1 MAQAEAEAGA
11 RVTIIMK
18 ICRGC
23 GALCL
28 PQGWEE
34 RGGLCPKCAAPK
46 RVPTPPPEPD
56 PIRDAIDRAAADWA
70 DDNEEDPKQ

>member
-1 MAQAEAEAGA
+1 M
-11 RVTIIMK
+11 TIIMK

-46 RVPTPPPEPD
+46 RVPTPKPPEPD
-56 PIRDAIDRAAADWA
+56 PIRDAIDRAAMDFIR
-70 DDNEEDPKQ
+70 DKGGDS